1 VGLLNFNSIKVK
13 LIFWFSITAIALMFT
28 MLTFT
33 YTQVKKNSVNNAT
46 KKLIAIRDLKAAGV
60 QEWLKGRKNDLYVAS
75 KNPIMQ
81 EIASLSKKI
90 TLTPEEKE
98 SLNSIRQGLK
108 SIVAGYPA
116 YQEIIIV
123 ATNTGKVIA
132 ASKEE
137 YERADQSFET
147 FYTHTVQQKSRY
159 IQSIYY
165 STLLSENTMA
175 ISEPLFDTT
184 NSNKKTIGVLVAL
197 IDLDES
203 FYRHMSDY
211 VGLGKTGESL
221 IVNTEGI
228 ALNKLRWSDKKVL
241 THKITAK
248 PAHYATQGR
257 TGTLQVNDYRGVS
270 VIAAYTYIP
279 DLNWGF
285 VTKQDLDE
293 LSEPIQQLLVDYF
306 YLALI
311 ALTLT
316 VLVIFLIS
324 QGLSRPIIHLDNIAK
339 RIKDGDF
346 SVRTVIKESDEIGSL
361 ANTINGMANS
371 IELKIKEQ
379 GQANTVLQQQA
390 IELKESQRKAESAS
404 LAKSTFLANMSHEI
418 RTPMNAILG
427 LAGLMQREQLTE
439 KQSIWLEKISSS
451 AEHLLSIIND
461 VLDVSKIEA
470 EKLSLEKVDFH
481 LHGILDHVAS
491 MLKEQAQI
499 KGVTLN
505 IDTGSTPN
513 CLQGDPARLR
523 QALINLLNNA
533 IKFSEDCVVNLR
545 VSLIKENKETVC
557 IRFEVED
564 KGIGIEQDKLPDLF
578 KMFHQVDSSTSRE
591 FGGTGLGLVITRRIA
606 ELMGGE
612 AGVESEI
619 GKGSTFWFTAMLER
633 GQYIENPDKE
643 ISQYNAEATLITQYA
658 GSRILL
664 VEDNAINR
672 EVAFELLTS
681 LGLVIYSAEN
691 GQEAV
696 DMVSKSNY
704 DLILMDMQMPVMDG
718 VSATRLIRTMDGQ
731 ANTPILAMTANVFV
745 EDRKACIDAGM
756 NDFISKPVDPKLLY
770 RLLIKWLPEKKQQVD
785 EKQASFLP
793 RPNNVN
799 TPAPTTL
806 QKQLLKIDQLNVKQ
820 GLVSLSGDVGLYI
833 RLLRQFDSQHNNHMA
848 RVRQHLSNQQRDK
861 ALFIIHTLKGAAGTL
876 GLTDIES
883 SSITLE
889 AHLKRGGNE
898 PKVALLID
906 DIQTM
911 QNEFSSALSK
921 VTEVTTIPASESTFD
936 PTDAKTVLE
945 RLSSLLQTG
954 DTKTNQL
961 FEENERLLI
970 KVYGKNAKEI
980 GFQIASFDYK
990 KALNIIKGLHLDQ

>member
-33 YTQVKKNSVNNAT
+33 YTQVKKNSINNAT

-60 QEWLKGRKNDLYVAS
+60 QEWLKERKNDLYVAS

-132 ASKEE
+132 ASKEK

-361 ANTINGMANS
+361 ANTINEMANS

-379 GQANTVLQQQA
+379 GQANTALQQQA

-785 EKQASFLP
+785 EKQASFLA